1 MEECKM
7 KKEMVLANKGEL
19 QGFRKEMKAKGFTE
33 IKLLYR
39 AGQYVL
45 TYLTETV
52 DKFGLMASGWM
63 KPSKE
68 FKEYAKANRLKVY
81 SKVSL

>member
-1 MEECKM
+1 M
-7 KKEMVLANKGEL
+7 KKTITIATKEEL
-19 QGFRKEMKAKGFTE
+19 LKVRKSFESKDFTE
-33 IKLLYR
+33 VQLLYR

-45 TYLTETV
+45 TYLTEKV
-52 DKFGLMASGWM
+52 DKFGLMASGWL

-81 SKVSL
+81 R

>member
-1 MEECKM
+1 MINQVT
-7 KKEMVLANKGEL
+7 VLNKGEL
-19 QGFRKEMKAKGFTE
+19 QGFRKEMKAKGYTE
-33 IKLLYR
+33 VKLLYR

-68 FKEYAKANRLKVY
+68 FKEYAKANRLKTY
-81 SKVSL
+81 SMVK

>member
-1 MEECKM
+1 M
-7 KKEMVLANKGEL
+7 KKEMTIATKEDLLKVRKDFQKKGY
-19 QGFRKEMKAKGFTE
+19 TE

-45 TYLTETV
+45 TYLTEKV
-52 DKFGLMASGWM
+52 DKFGLMASGLL

-68 FKEYAKANRLKVY
+68 FKESAKTNR
-81 SKVSL
+81 SKGSR

>member
-1 MEECKM
+1 MRKTITLATKEELLK
-7 KKEMVLANKGEL
+7 V
-19 QGFRKEMKAKGFTE
+19 RKDFQAKGFTE
-33 IKLLYR
+33 VELLYR

-45 TYLTETV
+45 TYLTGQV

-63 KPSKE
+63 KKSKE

-81 SKVSL
+81 DKVSL

>member
-1 MEECKM
+1 M
-7 KKEMVLANKGEL
+7 KKEMTIATKEEL
-19 QGFRKEMKAKGFTE
+19 LKVRKSFEAKGFTE
-33 IKLLYR
+33 VQLLYR

-45 TYLTETV
+45 TYLTEKV

-68 FKEYAKANRLKVY
+68 FKEYARANKLKTY
-81 SKVSL
+81 SRVSL

>member
-1 MEECKM
+1 M
-7 KKEMVLANKGEL
+7 KKVTVLNKGEL
-19 QGFRKEMKAKGFTE
+19 QGFRKELQKKGYTE
-33 IKLLYR
+33 VKLLYR

-68 FKEYAKANRLKVY
+68 FKEYAKANRLKTY
-81 SKVSL
+81 SMVK